1 MGGFFTLLACPLIG
15 LAQGGDYS
23 AKQSIIQG
31 IDRFERGEAGSD
43 SLFAQGESHSTLS
56 AVASYNRGRAL
67 MESAE
72 KGAEARQA
80 FQKSL
85 KGNDDTRMQ
94 SDAWHNIGN
103 SLLMEQDPENAI
115 EAYKAALRA
124 NPQNEAAR
132 YNLSYALRMLNDE
145 QEQNEQDQQGEGE
158 QEQNE
163 QEQNEQDQQGEGE
176 QEQSEQD
183 QQGEGEQEQ
192 NEQEQQGEGEQEQ
205 NEQDQQGEGEQEQNE
220 QEQQGEGEQEQN
232 EQEQQGEGEQEQN
245 EQEQQG
251 EGEQPAAPEQIEGQ
265 ISKEDMERILES
277 LERGEEEVQ
286 AKLMRAKSQGKKK
299 KIEKDW

>member
-1 MGGFFTLLACPLIG
+1 MTWIRMFSKMGGFFTLLACPLIG

-145 QEQNEQDQQGEGE
+145 QEQNEQEQQGEGE

-163 QEQNEQDQQGEGE
+163 QEQNEQ
-176 QEQSEQD
+176 
-183 QQGEGEQEQ
+183 
-192 NEQEQQGEGEQEQ
+192 EQQS
-205 NEQDQQGEGEQEQNE
+205 EGEQEQNE

>member
-1 MGGFFTLLACPLIG
+1 MTWIRMFIIRSGFFTLLACPLIA

-31 IDRFERGEAGSD
+31 IDRFERGETGSD

-205 NEQDQQGEGEQEQNE
+205 NEQ
-220 QEQQGEGEQEQN
+220 
-232 EQEQQGEGEQEQN
+232 EQQGEGEQEQN

>member
-31 IDRFERGEAGSD
+31 IDRFERGETGSD

-205 NEQDQQGEGEQEQNE
+205 NEQ
-220 QEQQGEGEQEQN
+220 
-232 EQEQQGEGEQEQN
+232 EQQGEGEQEQN

>member
-1 MGGFFTLLACPLIG
+1 MTWIRMFSKMGGFFTLLACPLIA

-31 IDRFERGEAGSD
+31 IDRFERGETGSD

-145 QEQNEQDQQGEGE
+145 QEQNEQEQQGEGE

-163 QEQNEQDQQGEGE
+163 QD
-176 QEQSEQD
+176 
-183 QQGEGEQEQ
+183 
-192 NEQEQQGEGEQEQ
+192 QQGEGEQEQ

-245 EQEQQG
+245 EQEQDG
-251 EGEQPAAPEQIEGQ
+251 KRARRGRAA
-265 ISKEDMERILES
+265 SCTRTN
-277 LERGEEEVQ
+277 
-286 AKLMRAKSQGKKK
+286 
-299 KIEKDW
+299 

>member
-163 QEQNEQDQQGEGE
+163 QEQNEQ
-176 QEQSEQD
+176 EQS
-183 QQGEGEQEQ
+183 
-192 NEQEQQGEGEQEQ
+192 
-205 NEQDQQGEGEQEQNE
+205 EQDQQGEGEQEQNE

>member
-1 MGGFFTLLACPLIG
+1 MTWIRMFSKMGGFFTLLACPLIG
-15 LAQGGDYS
+15 QAQGGDYS

-205 NEQDQQGEGEQEQNE
+205 NEQ
-220 QEQQGEGEQEQN
+220 
-232 EQEQQGEGEQEQN
+232 EQQGEGEQEQN

>member
-1 MGGFFTLLACPLIG
+1 MGGFFTVLACPLIA

-31 IDRFERGEAGSD
+31 IDRFERGETGSD

-115 EAYKAALRA
+115 EAYKSALRA

-145 QEQNEQDQQGEGE
+145 QDQNEQEQEGEGE

-163 QEQNEQDQQGEGE
+163 QD
-176 QEQSEQD
+176 
-183 QQGEGEQEQ
+183 
-192 NEQEQQGEGEQEQ
+192 QQGEGEQEQ

-220 QEQQGEGEQEQN
+220 QEQEGEGEQEQN
-232 EQEQQGEGEQEQN
+232 EQDQQGEGEQEQN
-245 EQEQQG
+245 EQEQDGQDEQG

>member
-1 MGGFFTLLACPLIG
+1 MTWIRMFSKMGGFFTLLACPLIA

-31 IDRFERGEAGSD
+31 IDRFERGETGSD

-145 QEQNEQDQQGEGE
+145 QEQNEQ
-158 QEQNE
+158 
-163 QEQNEQDQQGEGE
+163 
-176 QEQSEQD
+176 
-183 QQGEGEQEQ
+183 EQ

-205 NEQDQQGEGEQEQNE
+205 NEQDQQGEGEQEQTSKISKARESKSKTSKSSKARESKSKTSKSSKARRRANE
-220 QEQQGEGEQEQN
+220 QGTR
-232 EQEQQGEGEQEQN
+232 
-245 EQEQQG
+245 QEQQG

>member
-1 MGGFFTLLACPLIG
+1 MFSKMGGFFTLLACPLIA

-31 IDRFERGEAGSD
+31 IDRFERGETGSD

-205 NEQDQQGEGEQEQNE
+205 NEQ
-220 QEQQGEGEQEQN
+220 
-232 EQEQQGEGEQEQN
+232 EQQGEGEQEQN

>member
-1 MGGFFTLLACPLIG
+1 MTWIRMFSKMGGFFTLLACPLIG

-205 NEQDQQGEGEQEQNE
+205 NEQ
-220 QEQQGEGEQEQN
+220 
-232 EQEQQGEGEQEQN
+232 EQQGEGEQEQN

>member
-1 MGGFFTLLACPLIG
+1 MTWIRMFSKMGGFFTLLACPLIA

-31 IDRFERGEAGSD
+31 IDRFERGETGSD

-145 QEQNEQDQQGEGE
+145 QEQNEQEQQGRE
-158 QEQNE
+158 QEQT
-163 QEQNEQDQQGEGE
+163 
-176 QEQSEQD
+176 SKSKTSK
-183 QQGEGEQEQ
+183 
-192 NEQEQQGEGEQEQ
+192 
-205 NEQDQQGEGEQEQNE
+205 
-220 QEQQGEGEQEQN
+220 
-232 EQEQQGEGEQEQN
+232 
-245 EQEQQG
+245 
-251 EGEQPAAPEQIEGQ
+251 
-265 ISKEDMERILES
+265 ISKARES
-277 LERGEEEVQ
+277 KSKTSKISKARESKSKTSKSSKARESKSKTSKSSKARESKSKTNKSSKARESSQLHQNKLKVRFQKKIWSVYWRALSEV
-286 AKLMRAKSQGKKK
+286 KKK
-299 KIEKDW
+299 SKPN

>member
-1 MGGFFTLLACPLIG
+1 MTWIRMFSKMGGFFTVLACPLIA

-31 IDRFERGEAGSD
+31 IDRFERGETGSD

-115 EAYKAALRA
+115 EAYKSALRA

-145 QEQNEQDQQGEGE
+145 QD
-158 QEQNE
+158 QNE
-163 QEQNEQDQQGEGE
+163 QEQE
-176 QEQSEQD
+176 
-183 QQGEGEQEQ
+183 GEGEQEQ

-245 EQEQQG
+245 EQEQDGQDEQG

>member
-1 MGGFFTLLACPLIG
+1 MTWIRMFSKMGGFFTLLACPLIG

-31 IDRFERGEAGSD
+31 IDRFERGETGSD

-205 NEQDQQGEGEQEQNE
+205 NEQ
-220 QEQQGEGEQEQN
+220 
-232 EQEQQGEGEQEQN
+232 EQQGEGEQEQN

>member
-1 MGGFFTLLACPLIG
+1 MFSKMGGFFTLLACPLIG

-205 NEQDQQGEGEQEQNE
+205 NEQ
-220 QEQQGEGEQEQN
+220 
-232 EQEQQGEGEQEQN
+232 EQQGEGEQEQN

>member
-1 MGGFFTLLACPLIG
+1 MTWIRMFSIRSGFFTLLACPLIA

-31 IDRFERGEAGSD
+31 IDRFERGETGSD

-163 QEQNEQDQQGEGE
+163 QEQNEQ
-176 QEQSEQD
+176 
-183 QQGEGEQEQ
+183 
-192 NEQEQQGEGEQEQ
+192 EQQS
-205 NEQDQQGEGEQEQNE
+205 EGEQEQNE

-245 EQEQQG
+245 EQEQDGQDEQG

>member
-1 MGGFFTLLACPLIG
+1 MTWIRMFSKMGGFFTLLACPLIA

-31 IDRFERGEAGSD
+31 IDRFERGETGSD

-163 QEQNEQDQQGEGE
+163 QDQQGEGE
-176 QEQSEQD
+176 QEQS
-183 QQGEGEQEQ
+183 
-192 NEQEQQGEGEQEQ
+192 
-205 NEQDQQGEGEQEQNE
+205 EQDQQGEGEQEQNE

>member
-1 MGGFFTLLACPLIG
+1 MTWIRMFSKMGGFFTLLACPLIA

-31 IDRFERGEAGSD
+31 IDRFERGETGSD

-145 QEQNEQDQQGEGE
+145 QEQNEQEQQGEG
-158 QEQNE
+158 E

-205 NEQDQQGEGEQEQNE
+205 NEQ
-220 QEQQGEGEQEQN
+220 EQQGEGEQEQN
-232 EQEQQGEGEQEQN
+232 ETR
-245 EQEQQG
+245 
-251 EGEQPAAPEQIEGQ
+251 AA
-265 ISKEDMERILES
+265 R
-277 LERGEEEVQ
+277 RG
-286 AKLMRAKSQGKKK
+286 RAASCTRTN
-299 KIEKDW
+299 

>member
-1 MGGFFTLLACPLIG
+1 MTWIRMFSKMGGFFTLLACPLIG

-176 QEQSEQD
+176 QEQ
-183 QQGEGEQEQ
+183 
-192 NEQEQQGEGEQEQ
+192 
-205 NEQDQQGEGEQEQNE
+205 NEQDQQGEGEQEQSE
-220 QEQQGEGEQEQN
+220 QDQQGEGEQEQN

>member
-145 QEQNEQDQQGEGE
+145 QEQNEQ
-158 QEQNE
+158 EQNE
-163 QEQNEQDQQGEGE
+163 QE
-176 QEQSEQD
+176 

-205 NEQDQQGEGEQEQNE
+205 SEQDQQGEGEQEQNE

>member
-1 MGGFFTLLACPLIG
+1 MTWIRMFSKMGGFFTLLACPLIA

-31 IDRFERGEAGSD
+31 IDRFERGETGSD

-176 QEQSEQD
+176 QEQ
-183 QQGEGEQEQ
+183 
-192 NEQEQQGEGEQEQ
+192 

-245 EQEQQG
+245 EQEQ
-251 EGEQPAAPEQIEGQ
+251 EQE
-265 ISKEDMERILES
+265 SKARES
-277 LERGEEEVQ
+277 SQLHQNKLKVRFQKKIWSVYWRALSEV
-286 AKLMRAKSQGKKK
+286 KKK
-299 KIEKDW
+299 SKPN

>member
-31 IDRFERGEAGSD
+31 IDRFERGETGSD

-176 QEQSEQD
+176 QEQSEQ
-183 QQGEGEQEQ
+183 E
-192 NEQEQQGEGEQEQ
+192 
-205 NEQDQQGEGEQEQNE
+205 QQGEGEQEQNE

>member
-1 MGGFFTLLACPLIG
+1 MTWIRMFSKMGGFFTLLACPLIA

-31 IDRFERGEAGSD
+31 IDRFERGETGSD

-145 QEQNEQDQQGEGE
+145 QEQNEQEQQGEGE
-158 QEQNE
+158 QEQN
-163 QEQNEQDQQGEGE
+163 
-176 QEQSEQD
+176 
-183 QQGEGEQEQ
+183 EQEQ

-205 NEQDQQGEGEQEQNE
+205 NEQEQQGEGEQEQNE

>member
-1 MGGFFTLLACPLIG
+1 MGGFFTLLACPLIA

-31 IDRFERGEAGSD
+31 IDRFERGETGSD

-205 NEQDQQGEGEQEQNE
+205 NEQ
-220 QEQQGEGEQEQN
+220 
-232 EQEQQGEGEQEQN
+232 EQQGEGEQEQN

>member
-1 MGGFFTLLACPLIG
+1 MTWIRMFSKMGGFFTLLACPLIG

-145 QEQNEQDQQGEGE
+145 QEQNEQEQQGEGE

-163 QEQNEQDQQGEGE
+163 QEQNEQEQQ
-176 QEQSEQD
+176 S
-183 QQGEGEQEQ
+183 EGEQEQ
-192 NEQEQQGEGEQEQ
+192 NEQE
-205 NEQDQQGEGEQEQNE
+205 QQGEGEQEQNE

>member
-1 MGGFFTLLACPLIG
+1 MTWIRMFSKMGGFFTLLACPLIA

-31 IDRFERGEAGSD
+31 IDRFERGETGSD

-176 QEQSEQD
+176 QEQNEQE

-205 NEQDQQGEGEQEQNE
+205 N
-220 QEQQGEGEQEQN
+220 
-232 EQEQQGEGEQEQN
+232 EQEQN

>member
-1 MGGFFTLLACPLIG
+1 MTWIRMFSKMGGFFTLLACPLIG

-145 QEQNEQDQQGEGE
+145 QEQNEQ
-158 QEQNE
+158 
-163 QEQNEQDQQGEGE
+163 
-176 QEQSEQD
+176 
-183 QQGEGEQEQ
+183 
-192 NEQEQQGEGEQEQ
+192 EQQGEGEQEQ

>member
-1 MGGFFTLLACPLIG
+1 MTWIRMFSKMGGFFTLLACPLIG

-31 IDRFERGEAGSD
+31 IDRFERGETGSD

-176 QEQSEQD
+176 QEQ
-183 QQGEGEQEQ
+183 
-192 NEQEQQGEGEQEQ
+192 

>member
-1 MGGFFTLLACPLIG
+1 MTWIRMFSKMGGFFTLLACPLIG

-192 NEQEQQGEGEQEQ
+192 NK
-205 NEQDQQGEGEQEQNE
+205 

>member
-1 MGGFFTLLACPLIG
+1 MTWIRMFSKMGGFFTLLACPLIA

-31 IDRFERGEAGSD
+31 IDRFERGETGSD

-145 QEQNEQDQQGEGE
+145 QEQNEQEQQGEGE

-176 QEQSEQD
+176 QEQS
-183 QQGEGEQEQ
+183 
-192 NEQEQQGEGEQEQ
+192 
-205 NEQDQQGEGEQEQNE
+205 EQDQQGEGEQEQNE

>member
-1 MGGFFTLLACPLIG
+1 MTWIRMFSKMGGFFTLLACPLIG

-31 IDRFERGEAGSD
+31 IDQFERGETGSD

-176 QEQSEQD
+176 QEQSEQ
-183 QQGEGEQEQ
+183 
-192 NEQEQQGEGEQEQ
+192 
-205 NEQDQQGEGEQEQNE
+205 
-220 QEQQGEGEQEQN
+220 EQQGEGEQEQN

>member
-1 MGGFFTLLACPLIG
+1 MTWIRMFSKMGGFFTLLACPLIA

-31 IDRFERGEAGSD
+31 IDRFERGETGSD

-176 QEQSEQD
+176 QEQ
-183 QQGEGEQEQ
+183 
-192 NEQEQQGEGEQEQ
+192 

>member
-31 IDRFERGEAGSD
+31 IDRFERGETGSD

-145 QEQNEQDQQGEGE
+145 QEQNEQ
-158 QEQNE
+158 
-163 QEQNEQDQQGEGE
+163 
-176 QEQSEQD
+176 
-183 QQGEGEQEQ
+183 EQ

-205 NEQDQQGEGEQEQNE
+205 ND
-220 QEQQGEGEQEQN
+220 
-232 EQEQQGEGEQEQN
+232 
-245 EQEQQG
+245 QEQQG

>member
-1 MGGFFTLLACPLIG
+1 MTWIRMFSKMGGFFTLLACPLIA

-31 IDRFERGEAGSD
+31 IDRFERGETGSD

-205 NEQDQQGEGEQEQNE
+205 NEQ
-220 QEQQGEGEQEQN
+220 
-232 EQEQQGEGEQEQN
+232 EQQGEGEQEQN